1 MSPMLNVR
9 HPPRSILIPK
19 QLAAKGALQLKRR
32 EALKLTGRLFKLR
45 RDVNLVSNVLDV
57 PELFWDE
64 ASLKKLYDAV
74 REYMEIGPRVQVLN
88 DKLVMASDFLDAIH
102 DHLNNSAMER
112 ITWIIIWLIVVA
124 CLVEL
129 GEVIARLVVHATT
142 KPEIDVAPVITQLSR
157 AEVLRILDGMSDA

>member
-1 MSPMLNVR
+1 
-9 HPPRSILIPK
+9 
-19 QLAAKGALQLKRR
+19 
-32 EALKLTGRLFKLR
+32 
-45 RDVNLVSNVLDV
+45 
-57 PELFWDE
+57 
-64 ASLKKLYDAV
+64 KLYDAV

-88 DKLVMASDFLDAIH
+88 EKLVIASDFLDAIH

-142 KPEIDVAPVITQLSR
+142 KTGIDVMPAITQLPR
-157 AEVLRILDGMSDA
+157 AEVLRILDGISDS